1 MMSRANWR
9 HRLYEI
15 LEQGS
20 AEDAV
25 SIAVNR
31 ILIALIAVT
40 VIATVLESVPAL
52 AARYGIAFE
61 IVEVVAIMVFTIEYF
76 LRLATAVEHAPLRH
90 LGPMRAM
97 VRFGTSLSG
106 LIDLAAI
113 LPFWLAF
120 LVAPDFKIILV
131 VRLVRF
137 FKLTRYSPAMR
148 SLVDALYSE
157 RRALAGCFVIFC
169 GCGRP
174 TSMGRCVT
182 WDL

>member
-1 MMSRANWR
+1 MHRANWR
-9 HRLYEI
+9 HRIYEV

-20 AEDAV
+20 AEDRV

-31 ILIALIAVT
+31 VLIALIVVT
-40 VIATVLESVPAL
+40 VVATVLESVPAL
-52 AARYGIAFE
+52 AAQYGLAFQAIE
-61 IVEVVAIMVFTIEYF
+61 AVAIVVFTIEYF
-76 LRLATAVEHAPLRH
+76 LRLATAGEHAPLRH
-90 LGPMRAM
+90 LGTVRAM
-97 VRFGTSLSG
+97 LRFGTRWSG
-106 LIDLAAI
+106 LIRLAAI

-120 LVAPDFKIILV
+120 LVAPDFRIILL

-169 GCGRP
+169 ARQSSP
-174 TSMGRCVT
+174 PP
-182 WDL
+182 